1 MSGKKE
7 MPGETHQAASSTTP
21 SQDHSDV
28 QIHSLGQSG
37 DREVR
42 KVLRKALKDAWP
54 AARRFGWSVQGVCEL
69 PPDDADVG
77 YTAKDGTIFV
87 KIRDPVKGAGLYQYS
102 FVLATLLH
110 EFTHLSVLGHGK
122 GFYRR
127 LSEAVAHCNAEPA
140 VRREVR
146 SHVCGELLN
155 AVCENDARRAKA
167 LLAVMPEAARCRP
180 PGPGRQGPLEYAAHH
195 GRVALTKLL
204 LQAKADPDTC
214 CGADGIAPLA
224 RAAAQGNSKTAR
236 VLLEAG
242 AMRGLSG
249 LPRALTE
256 LAAGAQT
263 GDYGTAVSN
272 CCKEKKKEARRSL
285 SLPTLPTAQGRG
297 GGVLGKGRRAVMLG
311 GGGSLSL

>member
-1 MSGKKE
+1 MSGTSKGSS
-7 MPGETHQAASSTTP
+7 GEDCRAVSSAKAR
-21 SQDHSDV
+21 QDHSDV

-42 KVLRKALKDAWP
+42 QVLRKALKDAWP
-54 AARRFGWSVQGVCEL
+54 VTRRFGWRVANVCEL
-69 PPDDADVG
+69 ASSDADVG

-87 KIRDPVKGAGLYQYS
+87 KVRDPAGGRLYHYS

-122 GFYRR
+122 AFYRI
-127 LSEAVAHCNAEPA
+127 LSDAATHCDAEPA

-214 CGADGIAPLA
+214 CGADGMPPLA

-249 LPRALTE
+249 LPRALAE
-256 LAAGAQT
+256 LAAGAQHVDH
-263 GDYGTAVSN
+263 GSAER
-272 CCKEKKKEARRSL
+272 CCKEKEKKGVARRSV
-285 SLPTLPTAQGRG
+285 SLPSLPTAQGLG
-297 GGVLGKGRRAVMLG
+297 SGLGKGRRGVMLG